1 MEKTIPLPPV
11 IIKLIDEEIARI
23 EPAMDDYDGG
33 QIEGLR
39 KARAIVCNA
48 ERNRDFGY
56 EYKDTS
62 GCF

>member
-1 MEKTIPLPPV
+1 MEKTIPLTPV
-11 IIKLIDEEIARI
+11 IIKLIDKEITRL
-23 EPAMDDYDGG
+23 EPVMDDYDGG
-33 QIEGLR
+33 QVEGLR

-48 ERNRDFGY
+48 ERNRGFCY